1 MSTNPNSSRGGS
13 CGGDKDYH
21 VLLEAEENVTKLEA
35 AIQAV
40 IWKGSGCQLSV
51 TFESKLEPSMTV
63 VEIESKLKSKL
74 EPSTTFESKLEPSMT
89 VVEIESKLKSML
101 EPSTTFESKLEPS
114 MTVVEIESKLESKL
128 EPSTTF

>member
-13 CGGDKDYH
+13 CGGDKDYR
-21 VLLEAEENVTKLEA
+21 VLEAEENVTKLEA

-51 TFESKLEPSMTV
+51 TFESKLEPSMMV

-74 EPSTTFESKLEPSMT
+74 EPSTTFKSKLEPSMT